1 MLSRLR
7 TGMLGWEITE
17 LARSSSATNLMPKAM
32 DTTGFLASFVKAVL
46 PHLRP
51 YPQHNSVLICD
62 NATLHHD
69 QQGILEQLVESV
81 GAKIF
86 YLPPYACD
94 LNPIEKVRRT
104 YPSHAAP
111 PHPSSLLLTLACAGL
126 RPHQAAHPGR
136 R

>member
-1 MLSRLR
+1 
-7 TGMLGWEITE
+7 
-17 LARSSSATNLMPKAM
+17 MPKAM

-94 LNPIEKVRRT
+94 LNPIEKVCRT
-104 YPSHAAP
+104 YPSHATP

-126 RPHQAAHPGR
+126 RPHQAAHSR
-136 R
+136 RR